1 MTLELDID
9 DVYMRMLEQIEE
21 QADGDPKED
30 LERIVENQIHQSF
43 QQYQSNQS

>member
-9 DVYMRMLEQIEE
+9 QVYMDMLERIDE

-30 LERIVENQIHQSF
+30 LERIVENRIHQSF
-43 QQYQSNQS
+43 QSFQQQK